1 MAIGG
6 APFRQRFQEEWTKV
20 CHDMATG
27 KRDDT
32 GIGLIA
38 PGSYDTFMKMYE
50 KWVDGVAARKEV
62 READRQFEAELRS
75 PQRDVAMLALHVSAL
90 TTDGCPTVSRTKQV
104 TKPGA
109 PIAMQGVGRSGI
121 YGVYNLAAGLSGV
134 YDQTAG
140 LTSLMPVSKDASAA
154 PSSRAAMCYVCGWP
168 LSGGP
173 HPHHRDKQGCQL
185 APDERNPAVFKVR
198 KDRAKNYRKWCK
210 THGMV
215 IDFGP
220 ERAN

>member
-32 GIGLIA
+32 GIGRIA

-62 READRQFEAELRS
+62 READRQCEAELRA
-75 PQRDVAMLALHVSAL
+75 PERDVAMRALHVSAL
-90 TTDGCPTVSRTKQV
+90 TTDGCPTVSITKQV

-109 PIAMQGVGRSGI
+109 PIAMQGVGFRH
-121 YGVYNLAAGLSGV
+121 LW
-134 YDQTAG
+134 
-140 LTSLMPVSKDASAA
+140 SL
-154 PSSRAAMCYVCGWP
+154 
-168 LSGGP
+168 
-173 HPHHRDKQGCQL
+173 
-185 APDERNPAVFKVR
+185 
-198 KDRAKNYRKWCK
+198 
-210 THGMV
+210 
-215 IDFGP
+215 
-220 ERAN
+220 